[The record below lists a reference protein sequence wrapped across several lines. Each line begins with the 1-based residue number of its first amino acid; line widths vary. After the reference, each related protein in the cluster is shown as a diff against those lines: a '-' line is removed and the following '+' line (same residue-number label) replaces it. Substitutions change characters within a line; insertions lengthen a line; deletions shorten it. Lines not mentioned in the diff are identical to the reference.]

1 MRTLGIGMLAL
12 ALAACSPPVPD
23 SGADADL
30 DYTSYLDSGSYR
42 AARDAELA
50 GSQPQT
56 VLPPPRTGD
65 TDVRGNDTRTVETRR
80 VETRD
85 GRTVTTGSGAVTSN
99 RGNDGGVVQASPSN
113 PRPVA
118 VDAPNTEGRT
128 QRVITT
134 NNPRISDEQDFT
146 AVSDRESIESDRER
160 LLAQREAREV
170 IEPTAIPTRGADGP
184 NVVAFALSTNNAVGQ
199 KIYRRTPLNS
209 SNRTERN
216 CARYA
221 NADLAQE
228 AFLSAGGP
236 ERDRLRLDPDGDG
249 FACNWD
255 PAPYRRLAA
264 SRG

>member
-1 MRTLGIGMLAL
+1 MRKLSYGMLAL
-12 ALAACSPPVPD
+12 AVAACSPPVPD

-30 DYTSYLDSGSYR
+30 DYTSYLDSESYR
-42 AARDAELA
+42 AARDAELN

-56 VLPPPRTGD
+56 VLPPARTSN
-65 TDVRGNDTRTVETRR
+65 TQVRGTGTQT

-85 GRTVTTGSGAVTSN
+85 GRPVSTGSGTVASGT
-99 RGNDGGVVQASPSN
+99 GNDGGVVQASPNN
-113 PRPVA
+113 PPPVT

-170 IEPTAIPTRGADGP
+170 IEPTAIPTRGSGGP
-184 NVVAFALSTNNAVGQ
+184 NVVAYALSTRNAVGQ

-216 CARYA
+216 CAIYA

-255 PAPYRRLAA
+255 PGPYRRLAA